1 VPVLAH
7 RIMPS
12 AQFGL
17 RGLSSESLIAAIV
30 EAVPVPVEAAAQ
42 L

>member
-1 VPVLAH
+1 
-7 RIMPS
+7 MPS